1 MTRIAVIDFET
12 NGSAPGHGARATE
25 IAIVMVEGG
34 EVTGHFQSLMNGG
47 VWIPP
52 FITQLTGITNA
63 MVAAAPQAEDV
74 MREAHDFVA
83 GAPMV
88 AHNAPFDQGFWRAE
102 LRHAGFDAPHAFA
115 CTVRLSRRLFPNA
128 PNHRLGT
135 LVEYHGIASAGPA
148 HRALAD
154 ASVTAQMLLRMQN
167 HLRLHWDIAT
177 PDHAFLLA
185 LQACAKARL
194 PDFLVRRSRGGGLE
208 AETNGAASP
217 CTPAPRVSSARR
229 PVDLEPDPTTP
240 QVHERTKVS
249 SRPL

>member
-1 MTRIAVIDFET
+1 MSRIAVIDFET
-12 NGSAPGHGARATE
+12 SGSTPSHGARATE

-34 EVTGHFQSLMNGG
+34 EVIGSFASLMNGG

-52 FITQLTGITNA
+52 FITQLTGISNA
-63 MVAAAPQAEDV
+63 MVAAAPPAEDV
-74 MREAHDFVA
+74 MREADAFVA

-102 LRHAGFDAPHAFA
+102 LERAGLEAPHPYA

-135 LVEYHGIASAGPA
+135 LVEYHGIDSAGPA

-154 ASVTAQMLLRMQN
+154 ASVTAQMLLRMQT
-167 HLRLHWDIAT
+167 HLRLHWDIET
-177 PDHAFLLA
+177 PDHAFLVA
-185 LQACAKARL
+185 LQGCAKARL
-194 PDFLVRRSRGGGLE
+194 PDFLVRRSRGGSRE
-208 AETNGAASP
+208 AALSSALSP
-217 CTPAPRVSSARR
+217 RAPAPRVPSAGEAGARA
-229 PVDLEPDPTTP
+229 P
-240 QVHERTKVS
+240 QFHERTNVR

>member
-1 MTRIAVIDFET
+1 MSRIAVIDFET
-12 NGSAPGHGARATE
+12 SGSTPGCGARATE

-34 EVTGHFQSLMNGG
+34 EVTGSFESLMNGG
-47 VWIPP
+47 VWVPP
-52 FITQLTGITNA
+52 FITQLTGISNA
-63 MVAAAPQAEDV
+63 MVAAAPAAEEV
-74 MREAHDFVA
+74 MREAHAFVA

-102 LRHAGFDAPHAFA
+102 LERAGCDAPHAFA

-135 LVEYHGIASAGPA
+135 LVQYHGIDSAGPA

-167 HLRLHWDIAT
+167 HLRLHWDIET

-194 PDFLVRRSRGGGLE
+194 PDFLVRRSRGGWRE
-208 AETNGAASP
+208 AD
-217 CTPAPRVSSARR
+217 VR
-229 PVDLEPDPTTP
+229 PVLSPHVRCESDASAFE
-240 QVHERTKVS
+240 VYARTNVS